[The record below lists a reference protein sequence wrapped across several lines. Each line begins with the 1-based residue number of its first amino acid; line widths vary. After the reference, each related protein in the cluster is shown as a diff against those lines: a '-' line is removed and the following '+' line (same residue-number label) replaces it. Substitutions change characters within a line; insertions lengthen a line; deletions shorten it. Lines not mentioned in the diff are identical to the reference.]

1 MIRLIVDHNT
11 LHVRAEDI
19 HNPEVT
25 EWLGEGEPA
34 LLHYTNKFG
43 EPFTVTYKD
52 GLDAKGEADLA
63 ISLYD
68 ARETGT
74 IPDVRE
80 VELPDGEVFV
90 IDDDHGQE
98 ARLKDN
104 NPDGFW

>member
-1 MIRLIVDHNT
+1 MIKLIVEYNT
-11 LHVRAEDI
+11 LHVAAEDI
-19 HNPEVT
+19 HSPEVT
-25 EWLGEGEPA
+25 EWLGEGESA

-52 GLDAKGEADLA
+52 GLGDNGKADLA
-63 ISLYD
+63 ISLFD

-90 IDDDHGQE
+90 IDEDHGQE

-104 NPDGFW
+104 NPEW